1 MENGYISTGK
11 GEFSM
16 ADEDGDN
23 REWAMGM
30 VYGVSGTLIPSKS
43 CITEAVKKDILML
56 YLVRYFR

>member
-1 MENGYISTGK
+1 
-11 GEFSM
+11 M